1 MKGGVRETGYFSL
14 PPFSYKLKRQYSLR
28 LKKIE
33 NVILIEK
40 PNWTLIQINTS
51 KKSKNKPL
59 RAVDITKNNE

>member
-40 PNWTLIQINTS
+40 PN
-51 KKSKNKPL
+51 
-59 RAVDITKNNE
+59 